1 MKTRSFKQPK
11 VNVVTLGCSKN
22 LVDSEVLMGQL
33 KAGGKYEVAAFA
45 RNITDTQRIIGAID
59 FNNLTGM
66 VNEPRQFGV
75 QFKGGF

>member
-1 MKTRSFKQPK
+1 MCIR
-11 VNVVTLGCSKN
+11 
-22 LVDSEVLMGQL
+22 DRD
-33 KAGGKYEVAAFA
+33 GGKYEVAAFA